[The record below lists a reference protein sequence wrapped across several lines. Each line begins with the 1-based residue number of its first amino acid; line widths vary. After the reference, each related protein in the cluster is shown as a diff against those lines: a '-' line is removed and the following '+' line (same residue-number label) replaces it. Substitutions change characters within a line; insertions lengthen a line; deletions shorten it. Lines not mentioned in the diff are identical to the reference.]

1 MQDLLVEIEDLR
13 SKVKTKDER
22 MCISETQL
30 EQDRS
35 KSVLVRANLNRAKMN
50 LAEEIAQCK
59 LLEMKVNQ
67 KSNDLKALQKE
78 LESEQ
83 LKGTQSNEKAKE
95 KYLLEQEIGCMK
107 EQHRRHMDAIQTLW
121 RERENRREED
131 EAHSSVLVP
140 LEEQI
145 SQMKEG
151 FDEERETLLMKLEES
166 YDLHTGRDRKVC
178 STIGMQNHYIKSGLC
193 SLLTFRSLWVHQGR
207 EAMQLQRNVWLII
220 MSLKY
225 LLK

>member
-67 KSNDLKALQKE
+67 KSNE
-78 LESEQ
+78 H
-83 LKGTQSNEKAKE
+83 
-95 KYLLEQEIGCMK
+95 C
-107 EQHRRHMDAIQTLW
+107 
-121 RERENRREED
+121 
-131 EAHSSVLVP
+131 
-140 LEEQI
+140 
-145 SQMKEG
+145 
-151 FDEERETLLMKLEES
+151 
-166 YDLHTGRDRKVC
+166 
-178 STIGMQNHYIKSGLC
+178 
-193 SLLTFRSLWVHQGR
+193 
-207 EAMQLQRNVWLII
+207 
-220 MSLKY
+220 
-225 LLK
+225 